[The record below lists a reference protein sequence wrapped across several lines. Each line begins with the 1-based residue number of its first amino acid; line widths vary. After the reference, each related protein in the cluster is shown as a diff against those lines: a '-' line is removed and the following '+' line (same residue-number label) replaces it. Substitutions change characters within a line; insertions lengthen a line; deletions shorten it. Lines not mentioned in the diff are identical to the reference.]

1 MIEVKKKEGESSE
14 SLVRRFTRQVQQSR
28 LLIRAKRSRFYE
40 GPKNKRAIRES
51 AKRRREIRAKRE
63 ELRKMGKLDEL
74 LPKKRFGSR

>member
-1 MIEVKKKEGESSE
+1 MIEVKKKEGESNE

-40 GPKNKRAIRES
+40 SPKNKRAIRES

-74 LPKKRFGSR
+74 LPKKRFGGR